1 MYANPNLINKTQ
13 PRKTFLCSRKVK
25 ILIRNMQKICFCF
38 HFPLFA
44 RIPNTTPQL
53 GGKTKPA
60 NLKLRAAGK
69 QKPRSWYKVNM
80 RRANKHIPHSAIP
93 ATCKHVEL
101 LRVMG
106 LLHFSGVPPHFYTTL
121 FYSILDIF
129 VTFQFFTIFY
139 NLLKTFKC
147 FHIVIHHILPSY
159 IWLHRAEIGRHF
171 IILWVLLDFISLF
184 HCCC

>member
-25 ILIRNMQKICFCF
+25 ILIRNMLKICLCF

-53 GGKTKPA
+53 EEKTKPA

-80 RRANKHIPHSAIP
+80 SRANKHIQQSLQP
-93 ATCKHVEL
+93 ANMLSSCGSWEYCTSVTSL
-101 LRVMG
+101 QI
-106 LLHFSGVPPHFYTTL
+106 FTQHFYSTQ
-121 FYSILDIF
+121 FYIF
-129 VTFQFFTIFY
+129 V
-139 NLLKTFKC
+139 C
-147 FHIVIHHILPSY
+147 F
-159 IWLHRAEIGRHF
+159 R
-171 IILWVLLDFISLF
+171 
-184 HCCC
+184 C

>member
-25 ILIRNMQKICFCF
+25 ISIRNMLKICFCF

-53 GGKTKPA
+53 GEKTKPA

-80 RRANKHIPHSAIP
+80 SRANKHIQQSLQP
-93 ATCKHVEL
+93 ANMLSSC
-101 LRVMG
+101 G
-106 LLHFSGVPPHFYTTL
+106 LWEYCTSVTSLQIFTQHFYL
-121 FYSILDIF
+121 DLSISIS
-129 VTFQFFTIFY
+129 VTFLCFTIFY
-139 NLLKTFKC
+139 ILLKIFKC
-147 FHIVIHHILPSY
+147 FQIVIPHILPCY
-159 IWLHRAEIGRHF
+159 IWLHRAEIGRRY
-171 IILWVLLDFISLF
+171 ILLLYVL
-184 HCCC
+184 

>member
-25 ILIRNMQKICFCF
+25 ILIRNMLKICLCF

-53 GGKTKPA
+53 EEKTKPA

-80 RRANKHIPHSAIP
+80 RRANKHIQHSAIP

-121 FYSILDIF
+121 FYSILNIF
-129 VTFQFFTIFY
+129 VTFQCTVGDDVQPGQMAISGQKPSWAH
-139 NLLKTFKC
+139 LLVAYAPPYTAK
-147 FHIVIHHILPSY
+147 
-159 IWLHRAEIGRHF
+159 
-171 IILWVLLDFISLF
+171 
-184 HCCC
+184 

>member
-25 ILIRNMQKICFCF
+25 ILIRNMLKICLCF

-80 RRANKHIPHSAIP
+80 RRANKHIQHSAIP

-121 FYSILDIF
+121 FYSILYSLPSNVLLSFISCWRLLSVF
-129 VTFQFFTIFY
+129 TLSYPISSQVTFDCIGQKLEGTS
-139 NLLKTFKC
+139 
-147 FHIVIHHILPSY
+147 SY
-159 IWLHRAEIGRHF
+159 YGY
-171 IILWVLLDFISLF
+171 
-184 HCCC
+184 C